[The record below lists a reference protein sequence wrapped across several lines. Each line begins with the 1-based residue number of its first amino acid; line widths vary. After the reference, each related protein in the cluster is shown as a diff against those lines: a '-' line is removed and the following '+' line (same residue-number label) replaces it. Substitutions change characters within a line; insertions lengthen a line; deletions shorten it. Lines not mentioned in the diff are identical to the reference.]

1 MGRILVREVLGLAVS
16 VLVLVIDEG
25 RSNFL
30 SPWSISSRFFSKKSS
45 SIKEGTKHGFK
56 WGWSTLCKS
65 GRKVSLMFVMG
76 VGLL

>member
-30 SPWSISSRFFSKKSS
+30 SPRSISSRFFSKESLG
-45 SIKEGTKHGFK
+45 IKGGALNT
-56 WGWSTLCKS
+56 
-65 GRKVSLMFVMG
+65 
-76 VGLL
+76 GLNGDG